1 MHLQQLGERLYPK
14 VLALHPENAPKIT
27 GMLLELP
34 PTQLLI
40 ILASEET
47 LRQKSDE
54 AMDIIL
60 YKQRGG
66 LGKSGTVG
74 FFFNCK

>member
-1 MHLQQLGERLYPK
+1 MLQVE
-14 VLALHPENAPKIT
+14 ALHPENAQKIT

-54 AMDIIL
+54 ARDIIM
-60 YKQRGG
+60 YKRRIEM
-66 LGKSGTVG
+66 GK
-74 FFFNCK
+74 FNALINP